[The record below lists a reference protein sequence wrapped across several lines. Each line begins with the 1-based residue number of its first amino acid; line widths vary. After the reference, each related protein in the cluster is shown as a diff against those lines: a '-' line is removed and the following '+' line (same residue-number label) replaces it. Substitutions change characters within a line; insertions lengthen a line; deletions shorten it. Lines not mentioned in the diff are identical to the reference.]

1 MNKDG
6 KTKAITL
13 GKYLSSL
20 EKKLEDAKEMTA
32 EEYEE
37 LIELWI
43 WYGGCG

>member
-1 MNKDG
+1 MNYLD
-6 KTKAITL
+6 KA
-13 GKYLSSL
+13 LSSL
-20 EKKLEDAKEMTA
+20 SGDAL